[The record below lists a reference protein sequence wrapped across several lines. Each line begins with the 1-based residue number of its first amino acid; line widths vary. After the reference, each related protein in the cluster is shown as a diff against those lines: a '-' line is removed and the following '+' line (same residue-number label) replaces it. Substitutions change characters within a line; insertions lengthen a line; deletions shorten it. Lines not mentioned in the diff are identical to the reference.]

1 MSTTEAVEDGLVA
14 ITVAVPGAET
24 AGSVTEAAEITRVLA
39 STRVAWWRAARRRLR
54 SLSAGPRCRGR

>member
-1 MSTTEAVEDGLVA
+1 MSTTEAVEDGLA
-14 ITVAVPGAET
+14 ALAVPGAET
-24 AGSVTEAAEITRVLA
+24 AGAVTDAAEITGAVA